1 MLYNNRRYGGFL
13 FAEMTVAF
21 TVIAMLLVGVAF
33 SLNGIVKFNHY
44 QLIRQQCIA
53 AAQAELD
60 SFTAMGKPI
69 EDEDFSRVWP
79 QLNVL
84 IEKSAG
90 QGQWEGT
97 QLVKVT
103 TSGKFLRKQV
113 VIELS
118 RYIAM
123 NEPLVEGKL

>member
-1 MLYNNRRYGGFL
+1 MSRKKLRYGGFL

-21 TVIAMLLVGVAF
+21 TVIAMLLAGVAF

-60 SFTAMGKPI
+60 SFTAMGEPI
-69 EDEDFSRVWP
+69 EDEDFSRIWP
-79 QLNVL
+79 QLNVS
-84 IEKSAG
+84 IEESAG
-90 QGQWEGT
+90 QGQWEGM

-103 TSGKFLRKQV
+103 TTGKYLRKQV
-113 VIELS
+113 IIELS
-118 RYIAM
+118 RYISM
-123 NEPLVEGKL
+123 GELLTEGK

>member
-1 MLYNNRRYGGFL
+1 
-13 FAEMTVAF
+13 
-21 TVIAMLLVGVAF
+21 MLLVGVAF

-84 IEKSAG
+84 IEQSAG

>member
-84 IEKSAG
+84 IEQSAG